1 MKKVFLCLGLASAL
15 FGADSNV
22 KFEITPTFSYSVF
35 EGNLDLSGRGAP
47 GIRLGYHFDDFF
59 LDQAELGLEHYSGLK
74 YSNTGENSNLT
85 KFYLSGIKGVD
96 LGESFYVYGL
106 VGAGY
111 ENFSDPKLD
120 TSKDDKDSGF
130 GHYGLG
136 LKYRLTDSLALRF
149 ETRDQITFNDA
160 HHQWISSVGI
170 SFGFGTKKEESTVQR
185 VEARPSSAPRAAI
198 CPTPPRNG
206 ALLDENGCEMTIR
219 LEGHF
224 GFDKTDI
231 NPAFEGR
238 IREIARILEEN
249 ERYNAILEG
258 HTDNIGSRAYN
269 QRLSERRAE
278 SVARELQKFG
288 VEKNRIQTKGYGADR
303 PRSSNDTKEGRAD
316 NRRVEAKFFL
326 K

>member
-15 FGADSNV
+15 FGADSGV

-74 YSNTGENSNLT
+74 YSNTGENSDLT

-111 ENFSDPKLD
+111 ENFSHSKLD
-120 TSKDDKDSGF
+120 SSKDDKDSGF
-130 GHYGLG
+130 GHYGIG
-136 LKYRLTDSLALRF
+136 LKYRLSDSLALRF

-170 SFGFGTKKEESTVQR
+170 SFGFGVKKEEPVVQR
-185 VEARPSSAPRAAI
+185 VAPEVPVSRAT
-198 CPTPPRNG
+198 CSTPPRKG
-206 ALLDENGCEMTIR
+206 ALLDENGCERTIH

-238 IREIARILEEN
+238 IREISRILEEN
-249 ERYNAILEG
+249 ERYNVILEG

-269 QRLSERRAE
+269 QKLSERRAQ
-278 SVARELQKFG
+278 SVAKELEKFG

-303 PRSSNDTKEGRAD
+303 PRSSNDTEQGRAD
-316 NRRVEAKFFL
+316 NRRVEARFFL
-326 K
+326 R